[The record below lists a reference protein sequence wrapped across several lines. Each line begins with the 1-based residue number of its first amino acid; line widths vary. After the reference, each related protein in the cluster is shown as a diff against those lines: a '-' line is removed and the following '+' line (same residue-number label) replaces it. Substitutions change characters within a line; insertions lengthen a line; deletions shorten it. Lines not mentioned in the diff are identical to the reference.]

1 VSCQLPAPNRLPVK
15 PLPYFS
21 NPFVSLS
28 SHHSCPPPNL
38 NWRKQMKIK
47 WKTEGIVTSPS
58 QFLLPSSSLYF
69 SSFPPF
75 FSPLCYIFFCLYSP
89 LAQTIRSIHKED
101 LKKLFS
107 LSFSL
112 THTTAHSTHSNLKLA
127 GTAAWLPQ
135 CELLRRRVLSSPPS
149 NPHQHF
155 PFPYT
160 KNLSRPSIFLM
171 KLFSAVH
178 HRWRLNQLHHL
189 FFLYL

>member
-15 PLPYFS
+15 PLPCFS

-28 SHHSCPPPNL
+28 SLHSCPPPNL

-47 WKTEGIVTSPS
+47 WKTGGIVTSPS

-101 LKKLFS
+101 LKNSFLF
-107 LSFSL
+107 LSHSL
-112 THTTAHSTHSNLKLA
+112 TQPLA
-127 GTAAWLPQ
+127 QPIPIWNWQA
-135 CELLRRRVLSSPPS
+135 LLLDYLSARYCADASSPRLPPILIYIS
-149 NPHQHF
+149 
-155 PFPYT
+155 PFLIP
-160 KNLSRPSIFLM
+160 KIFL
-171 KLFSAVH
+171 APP
-178 HRWRLNQLHHL
+178 
-189 FFLYL
+189 FF

>member
-1 VSCQLPAPNRLPVK
+1 
-15 PLPYFS
+15 
-21 NPFVSLS
+21 
-28 SHHSCPPPNL
+28 
-38 NWRKQMKIK
+38 MKIK
-47 WKTEGIVTSPS
+47 WKTGGIVTSPS

-89 LAQTIRSIHKED
+89 LAQTIRSIHKEG
-101 LKKLFS
+101 LKNSFLF
-107 LSFSL
+107 LSHSL
-112 THTTAHSTHSNLKLA
+112 THTTARSTHSNLKLA

-135 CELLRRRVLSSPPS
+135 WALLRRRVLSSPPS

-160 KNLSRPSIFLM
+160 KNLSRPLHFLM

-189 FFLYL
+189 FFIFIEMRKNYEQTCWGKKRIICWGSLSLTGFRS